1 LRDSFLQIPP
11 LRAAVRRRVAMSP
24 TTIPYPTRA
33 LHEQWKDI
41 RAKLHAGRT
50 SIDRASF
57 HMLNL
62 YRTNLDVR
70 FRSID
75 ESALQTPHQRQ
86 LYASV
91 SQMFVAQEHERF
103 GTPDFDW
110 DEVYKM
116 ERLIALL
123 LGGADLRQEIDARL
137 KELATEHVD
146 CAELLRKDYDALL
159 KPAGGGAEPDD
170 GLLHGFLL
178 RVLEGLH
185 WHAKKKYLARPIRK
199 EATKIILLCVLVS
212 FFMLVGPYIFV
223 NFQPPAETGKWWSLF
238 ALYTAL
244 TSGLLGAFFSRLIWV
259 QRHWAEM
266 TLDEVFLHRELSY
279 TLLRAGVGMCGA
291 LIVYYF
297 LRSGLLEG
305 SLFPD
310 FEKVSLELVNVSSDK
325 TVTMSFVTPSEN
337 LALLTVWCFL
347 AGFSEALVPSI
358 LASTEGKFSG
368 VSVAAKSSA

>member
-1 LRDSFLQIPP
+1 
-11 LRAAVRRRVAMSP
+11 
-24 TTIPYPTRA
+24 
-33 LHEQWKDI
+33 
-41 RAKLHAGRT
+41 
-50 SIDRASF
+50 
-57 HMLNL
+57 MLNL

-70 FRSID
+70 FRNID
-75 ESALQTPHQRQ
+75 ESTLQTPHQRQ
-86 LYASV
+86 IYAIV
-91 SQMFVAQEHERF
+91 SQMFIAQEQERP
-103 GTPDFDW
+103 GSPDFDW
-110 DEVYKM
+110 DEIYKM

-123 LGGADLRQEIDARL
+123 LTGAQLRQEIDARL
-137 KELATEHVD
+137 KELASEHAD

-159 KPAGGGAEPDD
+159 KPAEGAAAPDD

-199 EATKIILLCVLVS
+199 EATKIILLCVIIS
-212 FFMLVGPYIFV
+212 FSMLVAPYVFA
-223 NFQPPAETGKWWSLF
+223 NFQPPNETSKWWSLF

-291 LIVYYF
+291 LIVYFF

-310 FEKVSLELVNVSSDK
+310 FEKVAMELVDAPPEK
-325 TVTMSFVTPSEN
+325 TVKMSFVMPSEN

-358 LASTEGKFSG
+358 LASTEGKLSG
-368 VSVAAKSSA
+368 LSAAAKGSA

>member
-1 LRDSFLQIPP
+1 
-11 LRAAVRRRVAMSP
+11 MSP
-24 TTIPYPTRA
+24 TTIPYPATTM
-33 LHEQWKDI
+33 HERWKDL
-41 RAKLHAGRT
+41 RTKLYTGKT

-57 HMLNL
+57 YMLNL

-70 FRSID
+70 FRNID
-75 ESALQTPHQRQ
+75 ESTLQTAHQRQ
-86 LYASV
+86 LYATV
-91 SQMFVAQEHERF
+91 NQMFIAQDQKQP
-103 GTPDFDW
+103 GAPDFDW
-110 DEVYKM
+110 DEIYKM

-123 LGGADLRQEIDARL
+123 LGGAQLQQEIDARL
-137 KELATEHVD
+137 KELASEHAD

-159 KPAGGGAEPDD
+159 KPAEGGAVPDD

-199 EATKIILLCVLVS
+199 EATKIILLCVLAS
-212 FFMLVGPYIFV
+212 FFMLVGPYVFV

-291 LIVYYF
+291 LIVYFF
-297 LRSGLLEG
+297 LRSGLMEG

-325 TVTMSFVTPSEN
+325 TVTMSFVMPSEN

-358 LASTEGKFSG
+358 LASAEGKISG
-368 VSVAAKSSA
+368 VGVAAKGGV

>member
-1 LRDSFLQIPP
+1 
-11 LRAAVRRRVAMSP
+11 MSP
-24 TTIPYPTRA
+24 TTIPYSTTT
-33 LHEQWKDI
+33 LHERWTDL
-41 RAKLHAGRT
+41 RARLHIGKT

-57 HMLNL
+57 YMLNL

-70 FRSID
+70 FRNID
-75 ESALQTPHQRQ
+75 EGTLQTPHQRQ
-86 LYASV
+86 IYATV
-91 SQMFVAQEHERF
+91 GQMFVAQDQERP
-103 GTPDFDW
+103 GSPDFDW
-110 DEVYKM
+110 DEIYKM

-123 LGGADLRQEIDARL
+123 LTGAQLQQEIDARL
-137 KELATEHVD
+137 KELASEHAD

-159 KPAGGGAEPDD
+159 KPEGPAAPDD
-170 GLLHGFLL
+170 GLLRGFLL

-199 EATKIILLCVLVS
+199 EATKIILLCVIIS
-212 FFMLVGPYIFV
+212 FSMLIGPYIFV
-223 NFQPPAETGKWWSLF
+223 NFQQPGETGKWWSLF

-291 LIVYYF
+291 LIVYFF
-297 LRSGLLEG
+297 LRSGLMEG

-325 TVTMSFVTPSEN
+325 TVTMSFVMPSEN

-358 LASTEGKFSG
+358 LASTEGKLSG
-368 VSVAAKSSA
+368 LSAAAKSGA